1 MATRLKQ
8 VRRVPG
14 RPSGE
19 SLDRFRLTLQ
29 TREQHIR
36 LTKPTS
42 NVGTA
47 QMLLSDMAA
56 MKAVHYRTDGL
67 KNIAKRVAL
76 AKLGTALP
84 NRETSSD
91 TVTFDVTT
99 LSSADLVKT
108 LEAKHIDKMY
118 FTEDVHTIIAD
129 LKEAGVKGTA
139 EKVPE
144 THARTKLYLQQHI
157 FNFTH
162 SVTEMM
168 RYMTHKDLFLKTS
181 TIPFGSCTMTMNS
194 VESLTTSSW
203 PEVVNIHLFALTH
216 NTIGYR
222 EKMLNF
228 LDDACSLPG
237 MYASLLVIRKYQES
251 IRKGHGK
258 VCIIPKSAHGTKP
271 ASAAMCGMMVKGE

>member
-67 KNIAKRVAL
+67 KTIAKRFAL
-76 AKLGTALP
+76 AKLGISLP
-84 NRETSSD
+84 NGEACFD
-91 TVTFDVTT
+91 TVVFD
-99 LSSADLVKT
+99 LSSADLAKT
-108 LEAKHIDKMY
+108 LEAKHILPDETHC
-118 FTEDVHTIIAD
+118 TEDVHTIIAD

-144 THARTKLYLQQHI
+144 TVGRTKLYLQQHI

-168 RYMTHKDLFLKTS
+168 HYMTHKDLFLKTS

-203 PEVVNIHLFALTH
+203 PEVVNIHLLALTH

-228 LDDACSLPG
+228 LDDACSLLG

-271 ASAAMCGMMVKGE
+271 ASAAMCGMMVKEE